1 MKKVAIAAVLA
12 AMTPMAAQADL
23 LFTVGAKAS
32 VWDAEP
38 TGQLDDGISVEDDG
52 LNLDSENGQQLTVFF
67 EHPVPLI
74 PNVKLM
80 RTSLEV
86 EGEGSIDGNFGGE
99 DFNGEV
105 ASTFDL
111 SHNDLTLIWG
121 LPLPIPFVDF
131 NFGLTARQ
139 FDGVAEITEL
149 SGNQP
154 ANEAVDLDF
163 TMPLL
168 YGEVK
173 VDTPFGIYG
182 QIDVNYIAYGDNE
195 AQDLSYGIGYTLPI
209 PLVDLGLEA
218 GYRSLSLKTDEDLAD
233 IEMDTEVKGTYIGA
247 SLSVG
252 F

>member
-80 RTSLEV
+80 RTSLEL
-86 EGEGSIDGNFGGE
+86 EGEGNIDGEFAGTPFDE
-99 DFNGEV
+99 DV

-139 FDGVAEITEL
+139 FDGVAEVTGAVAGTE
-149 SGNQP
+149 S
-154 ANEAVDLDF
+154 VDLDF

-182 QIDVNYIAYGDNE
+182 QLDVNYIAYGDNE
-195 AQDLSYGIGYTLPI
+195 VQDLSYGIGYTLPI

-233 IEMDTEVKGTYIGA
+233 IEADADIKGTYVGA